1 VYRKIYRKPE
11 DASMPRNPAE
21 QKEVARPPTPHWVK
35 GFVAAGLMLVAL
47 AAVMLSTGHGAT
59 AETPK

>member
-1 VYRKIYRKPE
+1 
-11 DASMPRNPAE
+11 MPRIPAE

-35 GFVAAGLMLVAL
+35 GFVVAGLMLVAL
-47 AAVMLSTGHGAT
+47 AAVMLATGHGPGRHLGAT

>member
-1 VYRKIYRKPE
+1 
-11 DASMPRNPAE
+11 MPRNPAE

-35 GFVAAGLMLVAL
+35 GFVVAGLMLVAL
-47 AAVMLSTGHGAT
+47 AAVMLATGPGRHLGAT